1 MNIFVCQALKANKE
15 AKASQEIK
23 KEIHGQ
29 QLLEMKMISQ
39 LIEKM
44 IYSMNNERE
53 IQKDYKREN
62 SLLEHINCLLFT
74 KKRFLLGYLG
84 FTDIL

>member
-1 MNIFVCQALKANKE
+1 
-15 AKASQEIK
+15 
-23 KEIHGQ
+23 
-29 QLLEMKMISQ
+29 MISQ